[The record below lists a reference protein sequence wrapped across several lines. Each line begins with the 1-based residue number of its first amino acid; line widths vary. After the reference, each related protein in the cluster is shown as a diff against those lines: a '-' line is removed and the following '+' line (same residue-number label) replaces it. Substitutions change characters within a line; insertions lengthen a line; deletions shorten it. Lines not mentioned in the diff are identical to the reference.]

1 MEPLYQH
8 LKMFVASPGDV
19 AEERASVENI
29 VKRINDIL
37 GETLHINLNIVSW
50 ENIPPTTNTEDVQE
64 ENINK
69 KIKECHFFLLI
80 LYKRYGTI
88 AKNARKSNTE
98 REIDTI
104 IECVKQEKKKQIIS
118 YFKEISSNEDP
129 GPQEKKIKA
138 LQKKLAKDH
147 HWFYKS
153 YKDAHDFEIKLIHD
167 LYNLLLKMHTS
178 SYKVMQLKKFWKFG
192 QVDGQKGPEIAI
204 IYPPVAKD
212 NLSDKITNFWQKKLV
227 PYINFEDYKAL
238 HKIMKNISMIG
249 GSSSY
254 RVYSKY
260 NLPTN
265 IGDQNTV
272 WVCLPRQAKALEILK
287 RDYPDRK
294 FNIILGK
301 KNVEPQIEW
310 INSKGEKV
318 LIKSPLYSYLKR
330 QRPAKDTRDNNDV
343 NFENIIAKDFAV
355 VARFDKGNKR
365 GEWEKLKNY
374 FIAGLHGLGNWG
386 AAWYID
392 RKYSDLDQFTDN
404 QYDNIQILLE
414 VIYQDGRI
422 SDVRSISDITQ
433 KEIDEMIST
442 KNVVNVIKK
451 YKDIT

>member
-1 MEPLYQH
+1 M
-8 LKMFVASPGDV
+8 
-19 AEERASVENI
+19 
-29 VKRINDIL
+29 
-37 GETLHINLNIVSW
+37 
-50 ENIPPTTNTEDVQE
+50 
-64 ENINK
+64 
-69 KIKECHFFLLI
+69 
-80 LYKRYGTI
+80 
-88 AKNARKSNTE
+88 
-98 REIDTI
+98 
-104 IECVKQEKKKQIIS
+104 
-118 YFKEISSNEDP
+118 
-129 GPQEKKIKA
+129 
-138 LQKKLAKDH
+138 
-147 HWFYKS
+147 
-153 YKDAHDFEIKLIHD
+153 
-167 LYNLLLKMHTS
+167 
-178 SYKVMQLKKFWKFG
+178 
-192 QVDGQKGPEIAI
+192 
-204 IYPPVAKD
+204 
-212 NLSDKITNFWQKKLV
+212 
-227 PYINFEDYKAL
+227 
-238 HKIMKNISMIG
+238 
-249 GSSSY
+249 
-254 RVYSKY
+254 
-260 NLPTN
+260 
-265 IGDQNTV
+265 
-272 WVCLPRQAKALEILK
+272 EILK

-414 VIYQDGRI
+414 VTYQDGRI

-433 KEIDEMIST
+433 KEIDEMISA